1 MLRGAQIV
9 AFLVAMTTMSTMSVA
24 GEPRPRL
31 LLTRADLE
39 QVTSLPPMPVAFG
52 AAIEH
57 AETRVRPFLGQ
68 LPDVPIPEQAG
79 GGYSHEQH
87 KRNAVTIQDA
97 GVLYQLTGNRSY
109 AVLARDLLSAY
120 ARMYPALPLHP
131 AKKEQSSGKL
141 FWQSLNEAVW
151 LLTAIQGYDAIYES
165 LSPTERKS
173 IEDGLFHPL
182 VRFLSTEAPQTFD
195 RIHNH
200 GTWAVAAVGMTGYV
214 LDEPR
219 YVEIALQG
227 LKRDGSAGYYR
238 QLDELFSPDGY
249 YSEGPYYQRYAL
261 MPFVLFA
268 RAIQNNEPGRKI
280 FEYRDGIL
288 LKAVEA
294 AIQLTY
300 AGLFFPINDALKDK
314 GLDTT
319 ELCHGVSIA
328 YSLTSDP
335 RFLSI
340 AHQQGVTLLTG
351 DGYRV
356 ARALEAGDDAAFA
369 FRSMQFRDGPNGDEG
384 ALSIIRSDSDPGH
397 QALVF
402 KATAQGMGHGHFD
415 KLNWLFYDNGR
426 EIVTDYG
433 AARFLNVE
441 EKRGGHYLPE
451 NNSWAKQTVAHNTL
465 VVDEASHFGANLA
478 LAEKSHPEPLVYE
491 VRDDIQL
498 TAARMSGAYPDVD
511 FTRAM
516 AMLRSPALARPVIL
530 DVMKVAGGK
539 PRQYDLPLYYS
550 GQITHVSHPVEA
562 STDVMKAL
570 GKANGYQHLW
580 LRGRAVIP
588 AGETF
593 QLTWLAANRFYTY
606 SVLADAPLEVLFTE
620 VGAGDPE
627 FNLRKESGL
636 VLRLRGAA
644 DATFFAVLEP
654 HGEYDG
660 TREFTTASASRIRGL
675 ARISKGGL
683 DVFEIRP
690 AKHPGIS
697 LALSYDPDPQ
707 HAHEMT
713 KGDVDMSW
721 SGFYQLRDP
730 IREETE

>member
-1 MLRGAQIV
+1 MLRGALLV
-9 AFLVAMTTMSTMSVA
+9 AFLVATTTASMASFA

-39 QVTSLPPMPVAFG
+39 QMTSAAPMPAAFS
-52 AAIEH
+52 AAI
-57 AETRVRPFLGQ
+57 ARAGRRVGPYLGN
-68 LPDVPIPEQAG
+68 LPDVPVPQHAG

-87 KRNAVTIQDA
+87 KRNAVVIQDA
-97 GVLYQLTGNRSY
+97 GVLYQLTGNTAY
-109 AVLARDLLSAY
+109 VVLARDLLFAY
-120 ARMYPALPLHP
+120 ARMYPTLPLHP
-131 AKKEQSSGKL
+131 ARKEEAPGKL
-141 FWQSLNEAVW
+141 FWQSLNESVW

-165 LSPTERKS
+165 LSPAERKS

-214 LDEPR
+214 LDEPG
-219 YVEIALQG
+219 YVEIAMRG

-249 YSEGPYYQRYAL
+249 YNEGPYYQRYAL

-268 RAIQNNEPGRKI
+268 RAIQNNDPGRKI

-288 LKAVEA
+288 LKAIETAVH
-294 AIQLTY
+294 LSY

-319 ELCHGVSIA
+319 ELCHGVAIA
-328 YSLTSDP
+328 YSLTADP

-340 AHQQGVTLLTG
+340 ARQQGVTLLTG

-356 ARALEAGDDAAFA
+356 ARALQADETAPFA
-369 FRSMQFRDGPNGDEG
+369 FRSMQFRDGRDGSEG
-384 ALSIIRSDSDPGH
+384 ALSVIRSDGDPGH

-402 KATAQGMGHGHFD
+402 KATAQGLGHGHFD

-441 EKRGGHYLPE
+441 EKHGGRYLPE
-451 NNSWAKQTVAHNTL
+451 NQSWAQQTVAHNTL
-465 VVDEASHFGANLA
+465 VVDETSHFGSNLA
-478 LAEKSHPEPLVYE
+478 LAERSYPEPLVYDL
-491 VRDDIQL
+491 RDDIQL
-498 TAARMSGAYPDVD
+498 TAARMTGAYPDVD
-511 FTRAM
+511 FTRVM

-539 PRQYDLPLYYS
+539 PQQYDLPLYYS

-562 STDVMKAL
+562 STDIMKAL

-580 LRGRAVIP
+580 LRGRAAVR

-593 QLTWLAANRFYTY
+593 QLTWLTANRFYTY

-620 VGAGDPE
+620 VGADDPE
-627 FNLRKESGL
+627 FNLRRESGL
-636 VLRLRGAA
+636 ILRVHGAA
-644 DATFFAVLEP
+644 EATFFAVLEP

-660 TREFTTASASRIRGL
+660 TREFTTASASSIRGL
-675 ARISKGGL
+675 ARVSQGGL
-683 DVFEIRP
+683 DVFQVEP
-690 AKHPGIS
+690 ANHPAIS
-697 LALSYDPDPQ
+697 LALSYDVDAQ
-707 HAHEMT
+707 RAHQVSQA
-713 KGDVDMSW
+713 GAVYAW
-721 SGFYQLRDP
+721 PGFYQLFKGRTSDEP
-730 IREETE
+730 